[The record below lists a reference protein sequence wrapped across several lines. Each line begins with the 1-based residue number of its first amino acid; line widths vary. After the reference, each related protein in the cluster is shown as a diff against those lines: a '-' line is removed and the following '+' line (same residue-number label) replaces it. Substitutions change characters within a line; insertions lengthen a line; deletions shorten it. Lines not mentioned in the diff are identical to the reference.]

1 MGNPPP
7 TRTSVAASAWALTA
21 AFGTYFCM
29 YGFRK
34 PFTAATFADEEFWGV
49 GFKTILVSAQV
60 LGYTA
65 SKFLGI
71 KVVSEVSPS
80 RRVGLLLGLVGLAEL
95 ALILFAVTPAPTNA
109 IWLFTNG
116 VPLGMVFGLVL
127 SVLEGRRHTEALAA
141 GLCASFVVGDG
152 VTKSVGAYL
161 LEAGVLEVW
170 MPAAAGLAF
179 TPPFLV
185 FAWMLSRVPPPSPD
199 DIAVRSERSPM
210 TTADRRWFFLKY
222 AGGLIPLL
230 LAYLLITILRSVR
243 ADFAPEIW
251 SGLGVTARP
260 AVYAWS
266 ETAVAVCVLV
276 LSGAAVFIRDNRRA
290 FSFAL
295 ALAVAG
301 TGLIAATL
309 LGLRN
314 GLVGPFAFMV
324 LLGVGL
330 YLPYIAIHT
339 TVFERL
345 IAMTRDRGTIGYLM
359 TLADAVG
366 YLGYIGVLVART
378 LGGPE
383 GDFLPFFLPV
393 AWVIAGGTATM
404 LIPSW
409 WYFLTRS
416 ATRRANP

>member
-1 MGNPPP
+1 MDNPPP
-7 TRTSVAASAWALTA
+7 VRTSVAASAWAVTA

-71 KVVSEVSPS
+71 KIVSETTPT

-95 ALILFAVTPAPTNA
+95 ALLLFAVTPAPVNA
-109 IWLFTNG
+109 IWLFVNG

-161 LEAGVLEVW
+161 LVAGVPEFW
-170 MPAAAGLAF
+170 MPAAAGFAF
-179 TPPFLV
+179 TPPFLG
-185 FAWMLSRVPPPSPD
+185 FTWMLSRVPRPSPD
-199 DIAVRSERSPM
+199 DVAVRSERSPM
-210 TTADRRWFFLKY
+210 SAADRRGFFLKY
-222 AGGLIPLL
+222 AAGLIPLL
-230 LAYLLITILRSVR
+230 VAYLLITILRSVR

-251 SGLGVTARP
+251 ASLGVTARP
-260 AVYAWS
+260 ALYSWS
-266 ETAVAVCVLV
+266 EIAVAACVLV
-276 LSGAAVFIRDNRRA
+276 LSGASVFIRDNRRA

-295 ALAVAG
+295 AVAVAG
-301 TGLIAATL
+301 SGLIAVTL
-309 LGLRN
+309 IGLQIR
-314 GLVGPFAFMV
+314 LIGPFAFMV

-330 YLPYIAIHT
+330 YMPYIAIHT

-366 YLGYIGVLVART
+366 YLGYVGVLVART
-378 LGGPE
+378 AGGPD
-383 GDFLPFFLPV
+383 GDFLLFFLPV
-393 AWVIAGGTATM
+393 AWVIAAGTAAT

-409 WYFLTRS
+409 WYFLTRP